1 MAIMRRQ
8 FKFQKQTVERRDKR
22 VELLTELLQGIKLI
36 KLLGWEQSMI
46 DNLDKTRE
54 AELHSIKWKVY
65 AEAGGAICW
74 IMTPILVNI
83 GTFTVYVLLGNELS
97 ATKAF
102 TALAL
107 FEVLQFPITAFPR
120 IVQACLE
127 LQVSINRLSRFF
139 ELPELQVRASGQA
152 TFFRTVLL
160 FFMFPVSVC
169 GSPPSRY

>member
-46 DNLDKTRE
+46 DKLDKTRE

-83 GTFTVYVLLGNELS
+83 GKCWPPPVSS
-97 ATKAF
+97 ATQF
-102 TALAL
+102 RRDLPSYPLSGLPVYRHECHTALAL
-107 FEVLQFPITAFPR
+107 LQARSPSMFCSGTSSPQR
-120 IVQACLE
+120 
-127 LQVSINRLSRFF
+127 RLSQ
-139 ELPELQVRASGQA
+139 L
-152 TFFRTVLL
+152 
-160 FFMFPVSVC
+160 
-169 GSPPSRY
+169 